1 MGQRYRSLAQTR
13 CGWIAPQQGV
23 DENMKI
29 NDLRIG
35 TRLKIG
41 FGIILALL
49 IAVVALVNISN
60 ARNQAQ
66 LFQGLE
72 LASAKLKWTTAM
84 KAAQLEGVV
93 SIRSI
98 GLHTEV
104 VEMNKEEARLK
115 EQWKLFAQAREQLM
129 ALGANEEE
137 KAIFGRIT
145 QLEKGLE
152 APTAQ
157 AIGQALAFDT
167 EGVARIIAKQID
179 PIYRQVLVEINQ
191 LVQLQQTAE
200 QQMRAQAEAASRHLG
215 QFLYAVAVVAVLVGS
230 ALAWGT
236 TRSITR
242 PLHKA
247 VEVARHVS
255 SGDLTMDIVV
265 ESSDET
271 GELMQAL
278 KDMNTSLLHTVQQV
292 RTSTDTI
299 ATASSQIAAGN
310 TELSVRTEQQATSLE
325 ETATSMETLTGTVK
339 QNADNARQANQLAQS
354 ASQVAT
360 QGGEVV
366 AQVVDTMRS
375 INTSSKKIV
384 DIISVIDGIAFQ
396 TNILALNAAVE
407 AARAGEQGR
416 GFAVVASEV
425 RNLAGRSAEAAKEIK
440 TLISDSVDK
449 VETGSHLVE
458 QAGHT
463 MEQIVASISRVTD
476 IMGEITAASAE
487 QSAGIEQ
494 VHLAIEQME
503 VATQQNAAMVEQAAT
518 AADALH
524 GQADSLTQ
532 VVSVFHLHQGKA
544 RLSAPV

>member
-1 MGQRYRSLAQTR
+1 
-13 CGWIAPQQGV
+13 
-23 DENMKI
+23 MKI

-35 TRLKIG
+35 TRLKVG
-41 FGIILALL
+41 FGIVLALL
-49 IAVVALVNISN
+49 IAVVALVNTSN
-60 ARNQAQ
+60 ARNQEQ

-72 LASAKLKWTTAM
+72 LASAKLQWTTAM

-98 GLHTEV
+98 GLHSEV
-104 VEMNKEEARLK
+104 AGMNKEEAQLK

-129 ALGANEEE
+129 ALGATEEE
-137 KAIFGRIT
+137 KTIFSRIT
-145 QLEKGLE
+145 QLEKSLE

-167 EGVARIIAKQID
+167 EGVARTIANQVD
-179 PIYRQVLVEINQ
+179 PIYRQVLVEINK
-191 LVQLQQTAE
+191 LVQRQQTAE
-200 QQMRAQAEAASRHLG
+200 QQMRAQAEAASHRLS
-215 QFLYAVAVVAVLVGS
+215 QLLYAAAVVAVLLGGL
-230 ALAWGT
+230 LAWGT

-242 PLHKA
+242 PLRKA
-247 VEVARHVS
+247 VEVARHVA
-255 SGDLTMDIVV
+255 SGDLTMEIVV

-278 KDMNTSLLHTVQQV
+278 KDMNASLLNTVQRV
-292 RTSTDTI
+292 RIGTDTI
-299 ATASSQIAAGN
+299 ASASSQIAAGN

-325 ETATSMETLTGTVK
+325 ETASSMQTLTSTVK
-339 QNADNARQANQLAQS
+339 QNADNAHQANQLAQS

-360 QGGEVV
+360 QGGDVV

-425 RNLAGRSAEAAKEIK
+425 RSLAGRSAEAAKEIK

-494 VHLAIEQME
+494 VHMAIEQME
-503 VATQQNAAMVEQAAT
+503 VATQQNAAMVEEAAS

-524 GQADSLTQ
+524 SQADTLTQ
-532 VVSVFHLHQGKA
+532 VVSVFRLHDSRGHVRA
-544 RLSAPV
+544 LT

>member
-1 MGQRYRSLAQTR
+1 
-13 CGWIAPQQGV
+13 
-23 DENMKI
+23 MKI

-41 FGIILALL
+41 FGIVLSLL

-60 ARNQAQ
+60 ARNQEQ

-72 LASAKLKWTTAM
+72 LASAKVQWTSTMRAE
-84 KAAQLEGVV
+84 QLEAVV
-93 SIRSI
+93 AIRSI

-104 VEMNKEEARLK
+104 SEMNKEEARLK
-115 EQWKLFAQAREQLM
+115 EHSELYAQARQKLM
-129 ALGANEEE
+129 ALGTTEEE
-137 KAIFGRIT
+137 KAIFARMAE
-145 QLEKGLE
+145 LEKSL
-152 APTAQ
+152 ANLRAD
-157 AIGQALAFDT
+157 AIGQALAFNS
-167 EGVARIIAKQID
+167 EGVAHILSKQID
-179 PIYRQVLVEINQ
+179 PLFRQLLTEINK
-191 LVQLQQTAE
+191 LVKLQQAAE
-200 QQMRAQAEAASRHLG
+200 QEVRAQAQTASNHLSWSLYLAAT
-215 QFLYAVAVVAVLVGS
+215 VAVVLGS
-230 ALAWGT
+230 LLAWGT

-242 PLHKA
+242 PLYEA
-247 VEVARHVS
+247 VAVARHVA
-255 SGDLTMDIVV
+255 SGDLTMKIEVNSV
-265 ESSDET
+265 DET

-278 KDMNTSLLHTVQQV
+278 KDMNASLLHTVQQV
-292 RTSTDTI
+292 RIGTDTI

-310 TELSVRTEQQATSLE
+310 MELSVRTEQQATSLE
-325 ETATSMETLTGTVK
+325 ETAASMETLTGTVK

-354 ASQVAT
+354 ASQVAS

-425 RNLAGRSAEAAKEIK
+425 RSLAGRSAEAAKEIK
-440 TLISDSVDK
+440 ALISDSVDK

-458 QAGHT
+458 QAGQT

-476 IMGEITAASAE
+476 IMGEITAASTE

-503 VATQQNAAMVEQAAT
+503 SATQQNAAMVEQAAT
-518 AADALH
+518 AAESLH
-524 GQADSLTQ
+524 SQADTLTQ
-532 VVSVFHLHQGKA
+532 VVSVFHLGDNKGSLRA
-544 RLSAPV
+544 LN

>member
-1 MGQRYRSLAQTR
+1 
-13 CGWIAPQQGV
+13 
-23 DENMKI
+23 MKI

-49 IAVVALVNISN
+49 VGVVALVNTSN
-60 ARNQAQ
+60 AHNQEQ
-66 LFQGLE
+66 LFHGLE
-72 LASAKLKWTTAM
+72 LASAKLQWTTAM

-104 VEMNKEEARLK
+104 AEMNKEEARLK
-115 EQWKLFAQAREQLM
+115 EQWRLFAQAREQLM

-157 AIGQALAFDT
+157 AIGQALAFDS
-167 EGVARIIAKQID
+167 EGVARTIAQQID

-191 LVQLQQTAE
+191 LVKFQQTAE
-200 QQMRAQAEAASRHLG
+200 QQVRAQAEAASHRLN
-215 QFLYAVAVVAVLVGS
+215 QWLYAAATLAVLVGGL
-230 ALAWGT
+230 LAWGT
-236 TRSITR
+236 TRSITL
-242 PLHKA
+242 PLQKA
-247 VEVARHVS
+247 VEVARHVA
-255 SGDLTMDIVV
+255 SGDLTMQIEVD
-265 ESSDET
+265 SADET

-278 KDMNTSLLHTVQQV
+278 KDMNASLLHTVQQV
-292 RTSTDTI
+292 RIGTDTI

-325 ETATSMETLTGTVK
+325 ETAASMETLTGTVK

-425 RNLAGRSAEAAKEIK
+425 RSLAGRSAEAAKEIK
-440 TLISDSVDK
+440 ALISDSVDK

-458 QAGHT
+458 QAGQT
-463 MEQIVASISRVTD
+463 MEQIVSSISRVTD

-487 QSAGIEQ
+487 QSAGIDQ

-524 GQADSLTQ
+524 SQADTLNQ
-532 VVSVFHLHQGKA
+532 VVSVFHLGERQSKLPALTG
-544 RLSAPV
+544 

>member
-1 MGQRYRSLAQTR
+1 
-13 CGWIAPQQGV
+13 
-23 DENMKI
+23 MKI

-41 FGIILALL
+41 FGIVLALL
-49 IAVVALVNISN
+49 IFMVALVNITN
-60 ARNQAQ
+60 AHNEEQ
-66 LFQGLE
+66 LFRSLE

-104 VEMNKEEARLK
+104 AEMNKEEARLK
-115 EQWKLFAQAREQLM
+115 EQWKLFANAREQLM
-129 ALGANEEE
+129 ALGATDEE
-137 KAIFGRIT
+137 KTIFASIT
-145 QLEKGLE
+145 QLEKSLE
-152 APTAQ
+152 PPTAQ

-167 EGVARIIAKQID
+167 EGVARTIAKQID
-179 PIYRQVLVEINQ
+179 PIYRQVLVEINK
-191 LVQLQQTAE
+191 LVQFQQTAE
-200 QQMRAQAEAASRHLG
+200 QQMRAQAEAASRRLAH
-215 QFLYAVAVVAVLVGS
+215 FLYAVAAVAVLLGG

-236 TRSITR
+236 TLSITR
-242 PLHKA
+242 PLGKA
-247 VEVARHVS
+247 VEVARHVAN
-255 SGDLTMDIVV
+255 GDLTVSIVV
-265 ESSDET
+265 ESKDET

-278 KDMNTSLLHTVQQV
+278 KDMNASLFNTVRQV
-292 RTSTDTI
+292 RIGTDTI

-310 TELSVRTEQQATSLE
+310 TELSVRTEQQASSLE
-325 ETATSMETLTGTVK
+325 ETASSMQTLTGTVK
-339 QNADNARQANQLAQS
+339 QNADSAHQANQLVQS

-366 AQVVDTMRS
+366 AQVVETMHS

-425 RNLAGRSAEAAKEIK
+425 RSLAGRSAEAAKEIK
-440 TLISDSVDK
+440 TLISDSVEK
-449 VETGSHLVE
+449 VEIGSRLVE
-458 QAGHT
+458 QAGQT
-463 MEQIVASISRVTD
+463 MEQIVTSISHVTN

-487 QSAGIEQ
+487 QSAGIDQ
-494 VHLAIEQME
+494 VHLAIGQME
-503 VATQQNAAMVEQAAT
+503 AATQQNAAMVEQAAS
-518 AADALH
+518 AAAALH
-524 GQADSLTQ
+524 GQADNLTS
-532 VVSVFHLHQGKA
+532 VVSVFRLHDTERNTQLKQLA
-544 RLSAPV
+544 LS

>member
-1 MGQRYRSLAQTR
+1 
-13 CGWIAPQQGV
+13 
-23 DENMKI
+23 MKI

-41 FGIILALL
+41 FGIVLALL
-49 IAVVALVNISN
+49 IAVVTLVNISN
-60 ARNQAQ
+60 AHNQEH
-66 LFQGLE
+66 LFEGLE

-98 GLHTEV
+98 GLHSEV
-104 VEMNKEEARLK
+104 AGMNKEEARLK

-129 ALGANEEE
+129 ALGTTEEE
-137 KAIFGRIT
+137 KTIFSTIT
-145 QLEKGLE
+145 QLEKNLE

-167 EGVARIIAKQID
+167 EGVARTIANQVD
-179 PIYRQVLVEINQ
+179 PIYRQVLVEINK
-191 LVQLQQTAE
+191 LVQRQQTAE
-200 QQMRAQAEAASRHLG
+200 QQMRAQAEAASRRLS
-215 QFLYAVAVVAVLVGS
+215 QWLYAAAVVAVLLGGL
-230 ALAWGT
+230 LAWGT

-247 VEVARHVS
+247 VEVARHVA

-278 KDMNTSLLHTVQQV
+278 KDMNASLLNTVQQV
-292 RTSTDTI
+292 RIGTDTI
-299 ATASSQIAAGN
+299 ASASSQIAAGN

-325 ETATSMETLTGTVK
+325 ETASSMQTLTGTVK
-339 QNADNARQANQLAQS
+339 QNADNAHQANQLAQS
-354 ASQVAT
+354 ASLVAT
-360 QGGEVV
+360 QGGDVV

-425 RNLAGRSAEAAKEIK
+425 RSLAGRSAEAAKEIK

-449 VETGSHLVE
+449 VENGSHLVE
-458 QAGHT
+458 QAGQT

-503 VATQQNAAMVEQAAT
+503 VATQQNAAMVEQAAS
-518 AADALH
+518 AAAALH
-524 GQADSLTQ
+524 SQADTLTH
-532 VVSVFHLHQGKA
+532 VVSVFRLHDSRSHVRA
-544 RLSAPV
+544 LT